1 MVFDGYPRQGLTG
14 PSVGLRVE
22 YALRAGA
29 DSADDRIVEMVAQ
42 TPQKSEVLVYTSDRA
57 LRQRILALGAR
68 VEGSSVLLKALNKQ
82 P

>member
-1 MVFDGYPRQGLTG
+1 MVFDGHPRQVLTG

-57 LRQRILALGAR
+57 LRHRILVLGAR